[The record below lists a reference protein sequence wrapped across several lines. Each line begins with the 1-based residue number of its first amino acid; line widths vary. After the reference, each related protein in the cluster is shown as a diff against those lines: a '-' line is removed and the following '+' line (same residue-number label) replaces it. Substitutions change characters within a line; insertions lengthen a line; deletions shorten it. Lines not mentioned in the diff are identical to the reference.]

1 MKHVGKKKEH
11 DKLTIEAVIRR
22 FGPVSRVQIHELTE
36 FRKTTISDL
45 VRELLEEGRVIE
57 AGLSNNPM
65 GRKQVLLTLNSEYG
79 SAVALEFDENTV
91 VAGVLDI
98 QLRIRE
104 IIKEPTNLAGG
115 VEGLLKQLQ
124 TCVRRLIRGTN
135 IRKESVLGI
144 GIADPG
150 LVDSRRGVT
159 ATSSTIEFWREVPLK
174 ETFEREF
181 KSPTVVESKTRAK
194 TVAERMLGAGD
205 KCENM
210 IYVDYGVGIG
220 AGIIIDGRLLY
231 GQDCAVGEFGHTH
244 AVEGGPACKCG
255 SIGCLEAVVAANALV
270 ARIRKALREGANS
283 QVLSLAGLDEKN
295 LTAWMVLQAASAGD
309 KICGNI
315 VAELGNYLGRGLA
328 NLVNLFNPAIVVL
341 DKRLETAGDGLLDQI
356 TQVIKRQAL
365 SNSVERLS
373 IRFAKVASEPG
384 LLGMGLLVFDKH
396 FEIPA
401 FRPPRFMIEPVPLM
415 SGLRELPLNEVA

>member
-1 MKHVGKKKEH
+1 
-11 DKLTIEAVIRR
+11 
-22 FGPVSRVQIHELTE
+22 
-36 FRKTTISDL
+36 
-45 VRELLEEGRVIE
+45 
-57 AGLSNNPM
+57 
-65 GRKQVLLTLNSEYG
+65 
-79 SAVALEFDENTV
+79 
-91 VAGVLDI
+91 
-98 QLRIRE
+98 
-104 IIKEPTNLAGG
+104 

>member
-11 DKLTIEAVIRR
+11 DKLMIEAVVRR
-22 FGPVSRVQIHELTE
+22 FGPVSRVQIHELTKL
-36 FRKTTISDL
+36 RKTTISDL
-45 VRELLEEGRVIE
+45 ARELLDEDRVVE

-65 GRKQVLLTLNSEYG
+65 GRKQVLLTLNSQYG
-79 SAVALEFDENTV
+79 SAVALEFDENMV

-124 TCVRRLIRGTN
+124 TCVWRVIRAAK

-159 ATSSTIEFWREVPLK
+159 ATSSTIEFWKDVPLK
-174 ETFEREF
+174 QAFEREF
-181 KSPTVVESKTRAK
+181 KSPTLVESKTRAK

-205 KCENM
+205 KCENL

-220 AGIIIDGRLLY
+220 AGIIVDGRLLY

-244 AVEGGPACKCG
+244 VVEGGPACKCG
-255 SIGCLEAVVAANALV
+255 SIGCLEAVVGTNAVLG
-270 ARIRKALREGANS
+270 RIRKALDEGTNS
-283 QVLSLAGLDEKN
+283 QVLSLAGLDAKN
-295 LTAWMVLQAASAGD
+295 ITAWMVFQAANAGD

-315 VAELGNYLGRGLA
+315 VAELGNYLGLGLA

-341 DKRLETAGDGLLDQI
+341 DHRLETAGEGLLDQI
-356 TQVIKRQAL
+356 MQVIKRQAL

-373 IRFAKVASEPG
+373 LRFAKVASEPG
-384 LLGMGLLVFDKH
+384 LLGMGLLVLDKH
-396 FEIPA
+396 FEIPTL
-401 FRPPRFMIEPVPLM
+401 RPPRFMIEPVPLM
-415 SGLRELPLNEVA
+415 SGLRPLPLSEVA

>member
-11 DKLTIEAVIRR
+11 DKLTIEAVVRR
-22 FGPVSRVQIHELTE
+22 FGPLSRVQIHELTE

-45 VRELLEEGRVIE
+45 VRELMEEGRVVE

-98 QLRIRE
+98 NLRIPQ

-115 VEGLLKQLQ
+115 AEGLLKQLK
-124 TCVRRLIRGTN
+124 TCVWRVIREAKIRR
-135 IRKESVLGI
+135 ESLLGI

-159 ATSSTIEFWREVPLK
+159 AFSSTIEFWRDVPLK
-174 ETFEREF
+174 ESFEREF

-194 TVAERMLGAGD
+194 AAAERMLGAGA

-210 IYVDYGVGIG
+210 VYVDYGIGIG
-220 AGIIIDGRLLY
+220 AGIIVDGRLLY
-231 GQDCAVGEFGHTH
+231 GQNCAVGEFGHTH

-255 SIGCLEAVVAANALV
+255 SIGCLEAVVGANAIV
-270 ARIRKALREGANS
+270 ARVRNALREGANS
-283 QVLSLAGLDEKN
+283 QVLSLAGLDERN
-295 LTAWMVLQAASAGD
+295 LTAWMVLEAANAGD
-309 KICGNI
+309 KICGN
-315 VAELGNYLGRGLA
+315 VVVELGNYLGRGLA
-328 NLVNLFNPAIVVL
+328 DLVNLFNPEVVVL
-341 DKRLETAGDGLLDQI
+341 DQRLEIAGDGLLDQI
-356 TQVIKRQAL
+356 MQVIKRQAL

-373 IRFAKVASEPG
+373 LRFAKVASEPG
-384 LLGMGLLVFDKH
+384 LLGMGLLVLDKH

-401 FRPPRFMIEPVPLM
+401 LRPPRFMIEPVPLM
-415 SGLRELPLNEVA
+415 SGLRKLPPNEVA